1 MSAVWV
7 VEESMKMT
15 DSEHGGDSSDFIP
28 FWESIF
34 KKYLLNGESIL
45 LTFYFPQISTNCT
58 YQIPGFLVQTDKR
71 FLLDIR
77 LTILSQNFKRPVQQ
91 FSSVKLCFFLISKR
105 QVNRSLSRGSQLG
118 LPSAVKRP

>member
-7 VEESMKMT
+7 VKESMKMT

-45 LTFYFPQISTNCT
+45 RTFYFPQISTNCT
-58 YQIPGFLVQTDKR
+58 YQIPGFLVQTDKS

-77 LTILSQNFKRPVQQ
+77 LTIKDLYNSFQALNFASFIFQ
-91 FSSVKLCFFLISKR
+91 SVKSIDHCLEGL
-105 QVNRSLSRGSQLG
+105 NGE
-118 LPSAVKRP
+118 LPSAVKRPKN

>member
-7 VEESMKMT
+7 VKESMKMT

-45 LTFYFPQISTNCT
+45 RTFYFPQISTTCT
-58 YQIPGFLVQTDKR
+58 YQIPGFLVQTDQSV
-71 FLLDIR
+71 LLDIR
-77 LTILSQNFKRPVQQ
+77 LTILSKNSKRPIFK
-91 FSSVKLCFFLISKR
+91 FSSVELCFFHISKR
-105 QVNRSLSRGSQLG
+105 QVNRSLPRGSQWG